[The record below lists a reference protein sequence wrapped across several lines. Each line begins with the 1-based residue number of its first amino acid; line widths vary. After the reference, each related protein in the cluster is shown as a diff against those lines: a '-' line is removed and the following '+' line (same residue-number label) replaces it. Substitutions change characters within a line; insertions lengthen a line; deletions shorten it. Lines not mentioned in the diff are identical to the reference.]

1 MISRKFVEAIKL
13 DGRPAYQIAHA
24 VGIHP
29 STLSKLVCGIE
40 KVKPGDVRVRA
51 IGRVLGLTDS
61 DLFDEGLGVAQAKRG
76 VEQQEKKAHEN

>member
-1 MISRKFVEAIKL
+1 MVSRKLIEAIKL
-13 DGRPAYQIAHA
+13 HELPAYQIAHA

-51 IGRVLGLTDS
+51 IGKVLGLTDS
-61 DLFDEGLGVAQAKRG
+61 DLFDEDLGVAQAKRAI
-76 VEQQEKKAHEN
+76 EQQEKKANEH